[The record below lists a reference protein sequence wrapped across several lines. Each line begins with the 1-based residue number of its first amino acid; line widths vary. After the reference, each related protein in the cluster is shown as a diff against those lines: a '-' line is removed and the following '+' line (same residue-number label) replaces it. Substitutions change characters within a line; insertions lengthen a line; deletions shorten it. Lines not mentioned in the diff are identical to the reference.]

1 MEKVVIIYGS
11 VTGLTEEIAFTLSKE
26 IENKYD
32 TTVINAIDVS
42 PQDLQK
48 ADIILLGSSTWGVG
62 DLQIDMVPLNDS
74 LQHMDLKSKKVA
86 VFGLGDSAYKK
97 YCSAV
102 VTLEKSLKSAGA
114 QLIQK
119 GYRCDKYFDD
129 RARIK
134 LKEWAA
140 EL

>member
-1 MEKVVIIYGS
+1 MEKAVIVYGS
-11 VTGLTEEIAFTLSKE
+11 VTGLTEEIALTLGKE

-32 TTVINAIDVS
+32 TTVINAMDAR
-42 PQDLQK
+42 PQDLQE
-48 ADIILLGSSTWGVG
+48 ADIILLGASTWGVG
-62 DLQIDMVPLNDS
+62 DLQIDIIPLNDS
-74 LQHMDLKSKKVA
+74 LQNMDLKSKRAA

-97 YCSAV
+97 FCYAV
-102 VTLEKSLKSAGA
+102 NTLEKSLKSAGA

-129 RARIK
+129 KARAK
-134 LKEWAA
+134 LREWAA

>member
-1 MEKVVIIYGS
+1 MEKAVIVYGS
-11 VTGLTEEIAFTLSKE
+11 VTGLTEEIAFTLGKE
-26 IENKYD
+26 IGKKYD
-32 TTVINAIDVS
+32 TTVINALDAR
-42 PQDLQK
+42 PQDLQE

-62 DLQIDMVPLNDS
+62 ELQMDMIPLNDS
-74 LQHMDLKSKKVA
+74 LQDMDLKSKRAA

-97 YCSAV
+97 FCSAV
-102 VTLEKSLKSAGA
+102 NTLEKSLKSAGA

-129 RARIK
+129 TARAK

>member
-1 MEKVVIIYGS
+1 MEKAVVVYGS

-32 TTVINAIDVS
+32 TTVFAAMDVG
-42 PQDLQK
+42 PQDLQE

-62 DLQIDMVPLNDS
+62 DLQIDMVPFNDS
-74 LQHMDLKSKKVA
+74 LQGMDLKSKRAA

-97 YCSAV
+97 FCSAV
-102 VTLEKSLKSAGA
+102 ITLEKSLKSAGA

-129 RARIK
+129 EARAK